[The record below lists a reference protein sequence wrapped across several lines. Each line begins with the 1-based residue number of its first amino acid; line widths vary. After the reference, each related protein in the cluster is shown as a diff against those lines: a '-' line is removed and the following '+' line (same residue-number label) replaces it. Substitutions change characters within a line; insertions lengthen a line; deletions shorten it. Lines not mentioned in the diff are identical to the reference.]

1 MSGAVDFL
9 DLYDTAVSSDVQ
21 IRITVP
27 AAEDDAP
34 PAKRQQLDQKEG
46 QQKDREERRT
56 VKVISGHTI
65 ILQKASDWAKC
76 KLGLEWRKDTPG
88 MLDVEVECEGEVE
101 AAEVLLKTFYSTVD
115 AARPLQGASH
125 ATLLQVLLL
134 ADRLRAER
142 AVEAAVQVFVGSATA
157 GAAGALDWD
166 TVTAVYQ
173 LPPALADNPVLK
185 PLFEYA
191 AAALQERLGDLDA
204 TLLNG
209 ERRAQLLA
217 LPFAA
222 MRQLLSDDRTCV
234 SSENT
239 VVYTIA
245 AWIKKNASSA
255 EQRAELAQCV
265 RAPLLTPLYSAA
277 VAAQLLTSWSPAI
290 SPADMHYALVF
301 AGLSEAVLEAATG
314 DKGVDFCAY
323 LRVHRPAGVAVGAAA
338 VSVSAKF
345 EAGGSVMPVI
355 SRSCVMATRV
365 GHGWGYSDV
374 FKLGEISEWDEVMWR
389 NKALVGQDGTVLVRF
404 TIKDVK

>member
-1 MSGAVDFL
+1 MGSQQHFHAHSHEH
-9 DLYDTAVSSDVQ
+9 TQ
-21 IRITVP
+21 HN
-27 AAEDDAP
+27 P
-34 PAKRQQLDQKEG
+34 PHHR
-46 QQKDREERRT
+46 
-56 VKVISGHTI
+56 HN
-65 ILQKASDWAKC
+65 
-76 KLGLEWRKDTPG
+76 P
-88 MLDVEVECEGEVE
+88 
-101 AAEVLLKTFYSTVD
+101 
-115 AARPLQGASH
+115 
-125 ATLLQVLLL
+125 QVLLL

-142 AVEAAVQVFVGSATA
+142 AVEAAVQVFVGAATA

-301 AGLSEAVLEAATG
+301 AGLSEAVRKELLEVDGIPLECHAAWQLPSRRISRTTQAVVEWRVPLAELRRLYESAAGAQGKSTSAFSGDRTTFQGLDLNIEVEAATG